1 RKKMYSDILPQFAH
15 CLTKIFLCP
24 LQASLFLQ
32 FCSGLSFWAA
42 ASLIS
47 SKAGEADGIRERERG
62 RFFMR
67 QTRGGV
73 CRLHKQIARYAS
85 PEERRVEKSLSY
97 QARREVLQQVAAQY
111 GEASSSQKRT
121 LLDAFDAPTG
131 SHLTY
136 PSWLLNH

>member
-1 RKKMYSDILPQFAH
+1 MLNFMDLARAGDQVIGVHLEMKRLGICPFSVEKLLFHCFETH

-42 ASLIS
+42 ASLIC
-47 SKAGEADGIRERERG
+47 SKAGEAYGIRERERG

-85 PEERRVEKSLSY
+85 PEER
-97 QARREVLQQVAAQY
+97 
-111 GEASSSQKRT
+111 
-121 LLDAFDAPTG
+121 
-131 SHLTY
+131 
-136 PSWLLNH
+136 